1 MFNIFIKKWKDRKK
15 RKKLRQLKEELK
27 ISFNGYLVINGLVV
41 NEFNYLFQYILKN
54 AGLDSNMLLNK
65 TSFAFIEEHKKEI
78 LRAITIELV
87 QDELREQ
94 KAHNITYNEAV
105 YNMRN
110 LELIINRIIT
120 YEKESKKIS
129 NSFNQ

>member
-1 MFNIFIKKWKDRKK
+1 MFNIFIK
-15 RKKLRQLKEELK
+15 RQ
-27 ISFNGYLVINGLVV
+27 
-41 NEFNYLFQYILKN
+41 
-54 AGLDSNMLLNK
+54 
-65 TSFAFIEEHKKEI
+65 KEI

-94 KAHNITYNEAV
+94 TAHNITYNEAI

-120 YEKESKKIS
+120 YEKESKKIG